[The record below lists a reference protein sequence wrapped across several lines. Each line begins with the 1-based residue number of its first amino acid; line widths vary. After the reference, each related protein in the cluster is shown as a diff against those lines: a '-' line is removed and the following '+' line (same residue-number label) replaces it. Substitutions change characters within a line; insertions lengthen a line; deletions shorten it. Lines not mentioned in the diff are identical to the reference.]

1 MNCQEV
7 MELMQRYV
15 DGDLDERETSL
26 MMDHTGQC
34 PDCAAML
41 VRLQKL
47 SSELE
52 QLPRVVPKFS
62 IVDSILPELERLHV
76 ESADEGRETSGSR
89 DASPAPIRSNRPAR
103 HLFGKVAG
111 TVAAGVIAGLLLFG
125 HPDQWLPSGSKSS
138 NDASAPSP
146 AAAPAQQE
154 VSPLM
159 SKRSAN
165 YNVADQSG
173 GGETEYDS
181 AQKKDAGN
189 SEAGT
194 MGIAPEA
201 NPSSVESPTLT
212 NGDGPMISGFTV
224 ASVQAESPD
233 GKWRAV
239 AGEEA
244 QTFEI
249 VKIEDG
255 SVFYASKPAEGTI
268 GSLEWNEA
276 STILYYTVTDAQGN
290 QTGWQFD
297 MAASAE
303 SKR

>member
-15 DGDLDERETSL
+15 DGDLDEQETSL

-62 IVDSILPELERLHV
+62 IVDSIMPELERLHI
-76 ESADEGRETSGSR
+76 EATDEGQETSGSR
-89 DASPAPIRSNRPAR
+89 DASPAPIRSNRPSR

-125 HPDQWLPSGSKSS
+125 HPDQWLLSGSKGS
-138 NDASAPSP
+138 NDASAPSL
-146 AAAPAQQE
+146 AAAPAKNE
-154 VSPLM
+154 SSSLM
-159 SKRSAN
+159 SKRSSELDMS
-165 YNVADQSG
+165 DQSG
-173 GGETEYDS
+173 GTGETGSASNADS
-181 AQKKDAGN
+181 GN
-189 SEAGT
+189 SIAGA

-201 NPSSVESPTLT
+201 NPSSVERPTLT
-212 NGDGPMISGFTV
+212 TGDESKISGFTV
-224 ASVQAESPD
+224 ASEQAESPD
-233 GKWRAV
+233 GKWSAV

-244 QTFEI
+244 QTFKI

-255 SVFYASKPAEGTI
+255 SVIYSSQPLEGTI
-268 GSLEWNEA
+268 GSLEWNDT

-290 QTGWQFD
+290 QTNWQFD
-297 MAASAE
+297 LAASKE